1 MNRRSSVLLLL
12 GVLAVF
18 IVLPLPAA
26 TTGKVSGAFVLA
38 GSDAQLKYVRATR
51 VKLDEKKSGYAVVI
65 AAEPPTGE
73 IMDWKTAEPSKK
85 GNFIHIMFESNGD
98 VWVTELGHVK
108 SAAGRFAVVTEV
120 HKVTFDVRD
129 GRLAAH
135 VKTDGDQKF
144 DDPYNVDLT
153 FEAPIEEK

>member
-1 MNRRSSVLLLL
+1 MNHRSTVPLLI
-12 GVLAVF
+12 GVLTTF
-18 IVLPLPAA
+18 MVLPLPAA
-26 TTGKVSGAFVLA
+26 TTGKVSGTFVLA

-65 AAEPPTGE
+65 SAEPPTGE

-85 GNFIHIMFESNGD
+85 GNFIHVMFESNGD

-108 SAAGRFAVVTEV
+108 SSAGRFAVVTEV
-120 HKVTFDVRD
+120 HKVTFDVHD

-135 VKTDGDQKF
+135 IKTDGDQKF
-144 DDPYNVDLT
+144 DEPYNVDLT
-153 FEAPIEEK
+153 FEAPLEEK